1 MSTLTSQTRQPGKSS
16 APPGPEAAPPG
27 TEAGAHGGDDEDLS
41 IKRAA
46 RRMEERLIRLA
57 LERTGGNR
65 TRASR
70 ILEISPRALQY
81 KIKEYG
87 VEPLNPASR
96 PTDSD

>member
-1 MSTLTSQTRQPGKSS
+1 MRS
-16 APPGPEAAPPG
+16 APG
-27 TEAGAHGGDDEDLS
+27 AGEDEDLS
-41 IKRAA
+41 IKRGA

-65 TRASR
+65 TKAAR

-87 VEPLNPASR
+87 VAPLNPLSTR
-96 PTDSD
+96 TDTD